1 MGRTRTAEQMAS
13 LVKGMNDFERL
24 ANEEFFRNTWSMLK
38 LGGRYFWPD
47 RATWYEKV
55 TKGFK
60 ELPR

>member
-1 MGRTRTAEQMAS
+1 
-13 LVKGMNDFERL
+13 
-24 ANEEFFRNTWSMLK
+24 MLK

>member
-1 MGRTRTAEQMAS
+1 MAA
-13 LVKGMNDFERL
+13 LVPGLPEYERA

-55 TKGFK
+55 PEGFK
-60 ELPR
+60 EVPR